1 MMNSSPLTPSG
12 QILRLNAEETEQR
25 GLPAAASLDVLRD
38 SGALALR
45 TPLEYGGEWADAP
58 AAVRRLAELGRGCP
72 SAAWVAATSATAKT
86 LLTQGLGADA
96 HKEVF
101 GDPDSLACGSGH
113 PSGRGVREASGVRV
127 SGQWDNVSGCEAAA
141 WANLAVMVDDTY
153 HVAAVPLGDLRVERN
168 WHMAGMRGT
177 GSQRLVAD
185 GLLIPAHR
193 IAPGGPPRRQDQL
206 FFALCLLAPVVGGA
220 RGALDT
226 VEEMFR
232 SGRKPYMT
240 GYAGMGDSP
249 GARHWLARAAWLV
262 ERAERTALT
271 TAQDSTRED
280 LDEAAGARLRAGMA
294 DAAKDCRDAVE
305 LMLDLHGAAGFRETN
320 ALQRYWRDIAVA
332 GRHPLLCGYLA
343 AENLGTALVS

>member
-1 MMNSSPLTPSG
+1 MMNSSPVTPYG
-12 QILRLNAEETEQR
+12 QILRLNAEETERR
-25 GLPAAASLDVLRD
+25 GRPAAASLDVLRD
-38 SGALALR
+38 SGVLALC
-45 TPLEYGGEWADAP
+45 TPLGYGGEWADAP
-58 AAVRRLAELGRGCP
+58 AAVSRLAELGRGCP

-86 LLTQGLGADA
+86 LIAQGLGADA

-101 GDPDSLACGSGH
+101 GDPNSLACGSGH
-113 PSGRGVREASGVRV
+113 PSGRGVREAGGVRV
-127 SGQWDNVSGCEAAA
+127 TGEWDNVSGCEAAA
-141 WANLAVMVDDTY
+141 GANLAVMVDGAY
-153 HVAAVPLGDLRVERN
+153 HVAAVPLGDL
-168 WHMAGMRGT
+168 
-177 GSQRLVAD
+177 
-185 GLLIPAHR
+185 LLIPAHR

-206 FFALCLLAPVVGGA
+206 FFALCLLAPVVGAA

-226 VEEMFR
+226 VEAMFR
-232 SGRKPYMT
+232 SGRKPSMT

-280 LDEAAGARLRAGMA
+280 LDEVAGARLRAGTA

-305 LMLDLHGAAGFRETN
+305 LMLDLHGAGGFRETN
-320 ALQRYWRDIAVA
+320 AMQRYWRDIAVA

-343 AENLGTALVS
+343 AEHLGTALVS